1 MCEEQ
6 VFFVENACAFSG
18 QDFKETL
25 SLRFKDRGGD
35 LKRKG
40 QGWGGG
46 GREGCKMRGPV
57 RNRSQ
62 IPDIIRFPGWF

>member
-6 VFFVENACAFSG
+6 AFFVENACTFSD

-25 SLRFKDRGGD
+25 SLRSKDRGD

-46 GREGCKMRGPV
+46 GDV
-57 RNRSQ
+57 R
-62 IPDIIRFPGWF
+62 